1 MIFNYL
7 KIFGIIIILFFS
19 GVNSSYSQERKNSLS
34 SQINTYRKQNNSIEK
49 DTVYI
54 NLLNKLAW
62 ELIYSNY
69 DSVVLLSGDA
79 LKFSKKI
86 NYKRGQAM
94 SLLTN
99 ALSSNLTGNQQT
111 HSLNNIDSAI
121 KLCEEINADTTLLK
135 AYNIKAMYKIQAGDY
150 ENAYTIINKAIL
162 LSQKNKDTVS
172 EVRLNTN
179 LATVFLLLG
188 DTNEA
193 ILYYEKTLNLTKPT
207 PNNLAVATIQSNL
220 GYLYVKT
227 KEFDKALIEL
237 DKSISVFMKLEK
249 PEWLSF
255 AYITKGDLYLEKNN
269 PEEALKYFEL
279 SKKSH
284 EKLQDKERKA
294 DLLSGIAKAHMQ
306 LNDYQNAEIFAL
318 EGLEIAEK
326 QKYQGGI
333 SSLSEILYKVNKVK
347 KNNELALKYFET
359 FKQITDSSA
368 IKDKKNALIMLK
380 AKTTFQQEQEELK
393 QATDKALAQ
402 QENYIIYSLIA
413 VGFAI
418 LVTFYIYQKNNLVK
432 KLNTELNDKATTLE
446 ESQKSL
452 LYANETQ
459 EKLFSIISHDLK
471 SPINGLKNLLLLI
484 KDGSITPSEFLDF
497 VPKLYNDV
505 DAMSFTLN
513 NLLSWSKSQM
523 NGFVNH
529 ANIFNLKEEVQ
540 KNIHL
545 LQENANQKQIR
556 IENKITENAF
566 AFADVNQFNL
576 VVRNLLNNGIKFT
589 KLNGEIIVSAKMKNE
604 KWEIA
609 VSDNGVG
616 ITPEVLKDLFTD
628 NSALKS
634 TYGTNNE
641 KGTGLGLLLCK
652 EMVEKNKGEIGVNS
666 TINEGTTFYFTIPID
681 TEKNA

>member
-7 KIFGIIIILFFS
+7 KIISLFLVLFFS
-19 GVNSSYSQERKNSLS
+19 RINLTCAQEKKTFLIK
-34 SQINTYRKQNNSIEK
+34 QINSYKAEKNDYKK
-49 DTVYI
+49 DTIYI
-54 NLLNKLAW
+54 NLINKLTFKVV
-62 ELIYSNY
+62 YSNY
-69 DSVVLLSGDA
+69 DSVVLLSNEA
-79 LKFSKKI
+79 LELSNKI
-86 NYKRGQAM
+86 NYKKGKAAAYIN
-94 SLLTN
+94 L
-99 ALSSNLTGNQQT
+99 ALSSSLTSNQKQKY
-111 HSLNNIDSAI
+111 LDQLDEAIQLCMEIKADS
-121 KLCEEINADTTLLK
+121 TLLF
-135 AYNIKAMYKIQAGDY
+135 AYNVKALQKLQVEDY
-150 ENAYTIINKAIL
+150 EEAYKLYNKAIPI
-162 LSQKNKDTVS
+162 SIRNKDVFN
-172 EVRLNTN
+172 EIKLMTN
-179 LATVFLLLG
+179 LATLFLLLG
-188 DTNEA
+188 DIQEA
-193 ILYYEKTLNLTKPT
+193 LPYYEKALILGEK
-207 PNNLAVATIQSNL
+207 NNSRFNTAVINSNL
-220 GYLYVKT
+220 GYLQVKN
-227 KEFDKALIEL
+227 KNFEKALYHL
-237 DKSISVFMKLEK
+237 NKSIPEFQYLDRK
-249 PEWLSF
+249 EWLSF

-284 EKLQDKERKA
+284 EKLEDKVRKA
-294 DLLSGIAKAHMQ
+294 DLLSGIAKAHLQ
-306 LNDYQNAEIFAL
+306 LNDYQNAEVFAL
-318 EGLEIAEK
+318 EGLATAEK
-326 QKYQGGI
+326 QNYQAGI
-333 SSLSEILYKVNKVK
+333 ISLTEILYKVNKVK
-347 KNNELALKYFET
+347 KNDELALKYLEKLKT
-359 FKQITDSSA
+359 ITDSSA
-368 IKDKKNALIMLK
+368 LKDKKNALTMLK
-380 AKTTFQQEQEELK
+380 AKTSFQQEQDKLK

-402 QENYIIYSLIA
+402 QENYIMYSLMA
-413 VGFAI
+413 VAFAI
-418 LVTFYIYQKNNLVK
+418 LVSFYIYKKNNLVN
-432 KLNTELNDKATTLE
+432 KLNTELNEKAITLE

-484 KDGSITPSEFLDF
+484 KVGSITPSEFLDF

-529 ANIFNLKEEVQ
+529 ADIFNLKEEVQ
-540 KNIHL
+540 KNIQL